1 MLVESQNDTLVKGVK
16 MANIIQR
23 FKKRWD
29 QYQVKLTFAEAG
41 VAEEGEKVV
50 EQEQRWEKAKANHIL
65 LVVGNAGAF
74 SQEIIDYSLDM
85 AKRMDY
91 EILALSTSDLSCETF
106 SLFPDS
112 KSQMCTD
119 FNLLAEENSKLFA
132 SKAEDAGLRFTHQ
145 ISYDDVD
152 TAIDSIN
159 RKIGDVSFV
168 VNEQLSDMR
177 AERNEERPESRMFVY
192 SVI

>member
-1 MLVESQNDTLVKGVK
+1 
-16 MANIIQR
+16 MANIFQR

-29 QYQVKLTFAEAG
+29 EYQVRLTFAEAG
-41 VAEEGEKVV
+41 VHEEGEKAI
-50 EQEQRWEKAKANHIL
+50 EDIQHWQKAEANHIL

-74 SQEIIDYSLDM
+74 SQEIIDYALDM
-85 AKRMDY
+85 AKRMEY

-112 KSQMCTD
+112 KDKMCTD

-132 SKAEDAGLRFTHQ
+132 SRAETEGLKFTHQ
-145 ISYDDVD
+145 ISYADVD
-152 TAIDSIN
+152 TAIESIN
-159 RKIGDVSFV
+159 RKIGGISFV

-192 SVI
+192 SVV

>member
-1 MLVESQNDTLVKGVK
+1 
-16 MANIIQR
+16 MANIFQK

-29 QYQVKLTFAEAG
+29 EYQVKLTFAEAG
-41 VAEEGEKVV
+41 IHETGEEVV
-50 EQEQRWEKAKANHIL
+50 EQEQRWEKAQANHIL
-65 LVVGNAGAF
+65 LVVGNKGTF
-74 SQEIIDYSLDM
+74 SQEIIDYALDM

-106 SLFPDS
+106 SLFPES
-112 KSQMCTD
+112 KDKMCTD

-132 SKAEDAGLRFTHQ
+132 SKAEEVGLKFTHQ
-145 ISYDDVD
+145 ISYDDTD
-152 TAIDSIN
+152 TAINYIN
-159 RKIGDVSFV
+159 RKIGGISFV

-192 SVI
+192 SVV